1 MVTSEAPVIAQS
13 PAGAAMSD
21 MSPTSAP
28 PGWPGHAEA
37 DIPGPTV
44 GVRRQAGPAE
54 QAERSSTLADEWSV
68 AVGWRFVVEYAA
80 AYTGV
85 IIMLIAPL
93 VVTLALKLDALVG
106 DQAPN
111 SLALVAGL
119 GSLVAMVGNPV
130 FGRLSDRTTSPLGMR
145 RPWVLVG
152 LAGGTAGT
160 VIVALAPDVAVV
172 VLGWC
177 LAQLFLNA
185 VLAALLAVLP
195 DQVPSRQR
203 GLVSGVL
210 GVCLPVASVAGTLIV
225 KVFSP
230 HALAM
235 FLAPCVVGGAAIL
248 WFMWRLDDR
257 HLDPDGQPRWSWG
270 ELARTFY
277 VRPHTSGDFLWAFSS
292 RFLFVFA
299 YACLT
304 SYEAFYLLNHLGSPD
319 HDVPDQVFLATL
331 MQSTLVIAASL
342 VGGPLSDR
350 TGRRKLFVMVASA
363 VFSVAML
370 LLAVTSQLAGFY
382 TALAVSGVGLGL
394 YVAIDLALVVDVLPD
409 PATAAKDLGVFNIAG
424 ALPYS
429 LAPALAPGI
438 LALGSYPALYG
449 VASLCAVLAA
459 ACIRPVRGVR

>member
-1 MVTSEAPVIAQS
+1 
-13 PAGAAMSD
+13 MSD
-21 MSPTSAP
+21 MSSKAVVPTL
-28 PGWPGHAEA
+28 
-37 DIPGPTV
+37 V
-44 GVRRQAGPAE
+44 VRRGSP
-54 QAERSSTLADEWSV
+54 TGGDDGHVVV

-106 DQAPN
+106 DRAPS

-130 FGRLSDRTTSPLGMR
+130 FGRLSDRTTSRLGMR

-152 LAGGTAGT
+152 LVGGAAGT
-160 VIVALAPDVAVV
+160 VTVALAPNVAVV

-177 LAQLFLNA
+177 VAQLFLNA

-195 DQVPSRQR
+195 DQVPPRQR

-210 GVCLPVASVAGTLIV
+210 GVCLPLASVLGTLLV

-235 FLAPCVVGGAAIL
+235 FLAPCLVGGLAIL
-248 WFMWRLDDR
+248 WFLWRLDDR
-257 HLDPDGQPRWSWG
+257 RLDPSGRAPWSWG
-270 ELARTFY
+270 ELARTFW
-277 VRPHTSGDFLWAFSS
+277 VRPKAGGDFLWAFSS

-304 SYEAFYLLNHLGSPD
+304 SYEAFYLLDHLGSAKG
-319 HDVPDQVFLATL
+319 DVPGQVFVATAL
-331 MQSTLVIAASL
+331 QSALVITASL

-350 TGRRKLFVMVASA
+350 TGRRKVFVVTAA
-363 VFSVAML
+363 AIFGVAML
-370 LLAVTSQLAGFY
+370 VLAATSQLAGFY
-382 TALAVSGVGLGL
+382 LALAISGVGLGL

-438 LALGSYPALYG
+438 LALGSYPALYA
-449 VASLCAVLAA
+449 VASVCALLAA
-459 ACIRPVRGVR
+459 ACIVPVRGVR

>member
-1 MVTSEAPVIAQS
+1 
-13 PAGAAMSD
+13 
-21 MSPTSAP
+21 
-28 PGWPGHAEA
+28 
-37 DIPGPTV
+37 
-44 GVRRQAGPAE
+44 
-54 QAERSSTLADEWSV
+54 
-68 AVGWRFVVEYAA
+68 
-80 AYTGV
+80 
-85 IIMLIAPL
+85 MLIAPL

-111 SLALVAGL
+111 RLALVAGL

-130 FGRLSDRTTSPLGMR
+130 FGRLSDRTTWPLGRR

-152 LAGGTAGT
+152 LTGGTVGT
-160 VIVALAPDVAVV
+160 VIVGLAPNVAVV

-185 VLAALLAVLP
+185 ALAALLAVLP
-195 DQVPSRQR
+195 DQVPSAQR

-210 GVCLPVASVAGTLIV
+210 GVCLPVASVLGTLLV

-235 FLAPCVVGGAAIL
+235 FLAPCLVGGAALL

-257 HLDPDGQPRWSWG
+257 RLDPAGQTPWSWG
-270 ELARTFY
+270 ELARTFW
-277 VRPHTSGDFLWAFSS
+277 VRPHASGDFLWAFSS
-292 RFLFVFA
+292 KFLFVFA

-304 SYEAFYLLNHLGSPD
+304 SYEAFYLLDHLDSAK
-319 HDVPDQVFLATL
+319 HDVPDQVFLATVL
-331 MQSTLVIAASL
+331 QSSLVIAAAL
-342 VGGPLSDR
+342 VGGPASDR
-350 TGRRKLFVMVASA
+350 SGRRKVFVMAA
-363 VFSVAML
+363 AALFSVAML
-370 LLAVTSQLAGFY
+370 MLAATSQLAGFY
-382 TALAVSGVGLGL
+382 LALAVSGVGLGL

-438 LALGSYPALYG
+438 LALGSYQALYA
-449 VASLCAVLAA
+449 VASLCALAAA
-459 ACIRPVRGVR
+459 ACILPVRGVR

>member
-1 MVTSEAPVIAQS
+1 
-13 PAGAAMSD
+13 MSD
-21 MSPTSAP
+21 TSPTSAL
-28 PGWPGHAEA
+28 
-37 DIPGPTV
+37 PGPP
-44 GVRRQAGPAE
+44 VRAAGDGPAAPVAVTRPAGPE
-54 QAERSSTLADEWSV
+54 HRAERSALPGDGSGDGRPAVV
-68 AVGWRFVVEYAA
+68 AVGWRFVVEFAA

-106 DQAPN
+106 DKAPN
-111 SLALVAGL
+111 SLAVVAGL
-119 GSLVAMVGNPV
+119 GSLVAVIGNPV

-152 LAGGTAGT
+152 LAGGTVGT
-160 VIVALAPDVAVV
+160 VIVALAPNVAVV

-203 GLVSGVL
+203 GMVSGVL
-210 GVCLPVASVAGTLIV
+210 GGCLPVASVLGTLLV
-225 KVFSP
+225 KVFNP
-230 HALAM
+230 NALAM
-235 FLAPCVVGGAAIL
+235 FLAPCLVGGVAIV

-257 HLDPDGQPRWSWG
+257 RLDPAGRAPWSWG
-270 ELARTFY
+270 ELARTFW
-277 VRPHTSGDFLWAFSS
+277 VRPHASGDFLWAFAS

-304 SYEAFYLLNHLGSPD
+304 SYEAFYLLDHLGSLD
-319 HDVPDQVFLATL
+319 HDVPDQVFLATAL
-331 MQSTLVIAASL
+331 QSALVITASL

-350 TGRRKLFVMVASA
+350 TGHRKVFVMVAAA
-363 VFSVAML
+363 VFGVAML
-370 LLAVTSQLAGFY
+370 VLAASSQLAGFY
-382 TALAVSGVGLGL
+382 LALAISGVGLGL

-438 LALGSYPALYG
+438 LALGSYPALYA
-449 VASLCAVLAA
+449 VASLCALFAA
-459 ACIRPVRGVR
+459 ACILPVRGVR

>member
-1 MVTSEAPVIAQS
+1 MSDLSSTSAVSGSPGHADEHGHAPPLAVPRQGAPEPHAARGAS
-13 PAGAAMSD
+13 PAGGRGGD
-21 MSPTSAP
+21 RPDRVP
-28 PGWPGHAEA
+28 
-37 DIPGPTV
+37 
-44 GVRRQAGPAE
+44 
-54 QAERSSTLADEWSV
+54 
-68 AVGWRFVVEYAA
+68 VGWRFVIEYAA

-106 DQAPN
+106 DQAPT
-111 SLALVAGL
+111 SLAVVAGL

-152 LAGGTAGT
+152 LAGGTVGT
-160 VIVALAPDVAVV
+160 LIVALAPTVAIV

-203 GLVSGVL
+203 GFVSGVL
-210 GVCLPVASVAGTLIV
+210 GVCLPVASVLGTLLV
-225 KVFSP
+225 KLFSP
-230 HALAM
+230 HTQAM
-235 FLAPCVVGGAAIL
+235 FLAPCLVGGVAIL

-257 HLDPDGQPRWSWG
+257 RLDPANRTPWSWR
-270 ELARTFY
+270 ELATTFW
-277 VRPHTSGDFLWAFSS
+277 VRPNTGGDFLWAFSS

-304 SYEAFYLLNHLGSPD
+304 SYEAFYLLNHLGSSK
-319 HDVPDQVFLATL
+319 HDVPGQVFVATV
-331 MQSTLVIAASL
+331 MQSALVIAASL

-350 TGRRKLFVMVASA
+350 TRRRKVFVMTAAA

-370 LLAVTSQLAGFY
+370 VLALTSALAGFY
-382 TALAVSGVGLGL
+382 LALAISGVGLGL
-394 YVAIDLALVVDVLPD
+394 YVAVDLALVVDVLPD
-409 PATAAKDLGVFNIAG
+409 AATAAKDLGVFNIAG

-429 LAPALAPGI
+429 LAPALAPAI
-438 LALGSYPALYG
+438 LAIGSYPALYA
-449 VASLCAVLAA
+449 VASLCAMLAA
-459 ACIRPVRGVR
+459 AGILPVRGVR